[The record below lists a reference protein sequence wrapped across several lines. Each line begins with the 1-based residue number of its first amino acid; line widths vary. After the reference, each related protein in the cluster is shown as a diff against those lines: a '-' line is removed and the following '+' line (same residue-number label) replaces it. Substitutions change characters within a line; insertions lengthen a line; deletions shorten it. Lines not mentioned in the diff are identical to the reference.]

1 MVDVNAK
8 ELMMASQTGIKKLVS
23 NHRKLGPAFGGLSSA
38 VLEDGNL
45 TLKTKELLA
54 LGIAVHAGCDFCI
67 AQHVEKCLKAGATE
81 EEIAEAC
88 GVAILMGGG
97 PAVMYSS
104 VAMNM
109 IDELKNNEEPGGN
122 HD

>member
-1 MVDVNAK
+1 MMADVSAK
-8 ELMMASQTGIKKLVS
+8 ELMMASQTGIKKLVR
-23 NHRKLGPAFGGLSSA
+23 NNRNLGPAFGGLSSV

-54 LGIAVHAGCDFCI
+54 VGIAVHAGCDFCI
-67 AQHVEKCLKAGATE
+67 AQHVENCLKAGATE

-104 VAMNM
+104 MVMNM
-109 IDELKNNEEPGGN
+109 VEELKE
-122 HD
+122 

>member
-1 MVDVNAK
+1 MANVNAR
-8 ELMMASQTGIKKLVS
+8 ELMMASQTGIKKLAR
-23 NHRKLGPAFGGLSSA
+23 NHRKIGPAYAGLRDV
-38 VLEDGNL
+38 VLEDGAL
-45 TLKTKELLA
+45 SVKTKEFVA
-54 LGIAVHAGCDFCI
+54 LGIAINSGCDFCI

-109 IDELKNNEEPGGN
+109 VAELKNNEEQGGN